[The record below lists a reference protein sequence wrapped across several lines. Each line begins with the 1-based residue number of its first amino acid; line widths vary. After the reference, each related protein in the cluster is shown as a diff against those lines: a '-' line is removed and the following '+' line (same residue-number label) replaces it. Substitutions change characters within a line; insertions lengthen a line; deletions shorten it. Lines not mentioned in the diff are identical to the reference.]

1 MYSPVLEF
9 KSSLTRLKSK
19 CWQECFLLEALKE
32 VCISLP
38 FSVSR
43 NHLYFMASGLL
54 LSFFIFKANPSL
66 LYFFHF
72 LSLSHTHT
80 HNLTSTSPSVTLTL
94 LPPSCWVHPEYLL
107 KLSIFNSVTSAK
119 PLCHDVPVGRYAV
132 LFSLT
137 FNFGDCYSQIL

>member
-72 LSLSHTHT
+72 LSLSLSHTHT
-80 HNLTSTSPSVTLTL
+80 ISPQHLLLSPSLFC
-94 LPPSCWVHPEYLL
+94 LPLAGSTQ
-107 KLSIFNSVTSAK
+107 STFSNSV
-119 PLCHDVPVGRYAV
+119 
-132 LFSLT
+132 SLT
-137 FNFGDCYSQIL
+137 QSHLQSPFAMMSQSMDMQFCSL